1 MMKPLENL
9 SLKGRALRLL
19 SAREHSRAEL
29 ERKLAPHAPG
39 ADTLAQTLDELNAKG
54 FLRDER
60 VVESVLHQRASRYG
74 TQRVVH
80 ELQRKG
86 LSSDLIETAQSEL
99 HATEVPR
106 AWEVWLRKY
115 DAAPQDAAEKVGQM
129 RFLATRG
136 FSQEAIRR
144 VLNMAKRG
152 EHPESTA

>member
-1 MMKPLENL
+1 MKPLESL
-9 SLKGRALRLL
+9 SIKGRALRLL

-29 ERKLAPHAPG
+29 ERKLAPHAPD
-39 ADTLAQTLDELNAKG
+39 AETLSQTLGELSAKG

-86 LSSDLIETAQSEL
+86 LSGDLIEAAQTDL
-99 HATEVPR
+99 QATEVPR
-106 AWEVWLRKY
+106 AWEVWQRKFG
-115 DAAPQDAAEKVGQM
+115 AAPQDAAEKVRQM

-144 VLNMAKRG
+144 VLDMAKRG
-152 EHPESTA
+152 ESPETGPQ